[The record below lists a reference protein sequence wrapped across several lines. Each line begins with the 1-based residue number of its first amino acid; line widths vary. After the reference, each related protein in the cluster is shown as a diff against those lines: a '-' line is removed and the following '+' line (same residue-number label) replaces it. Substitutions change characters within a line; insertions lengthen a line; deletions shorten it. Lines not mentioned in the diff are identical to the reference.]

1 MVFGGA
7 PRAFFG
13 SSGPSGLMGIVCGM
27 CPTCPTKSCLWVAF
41 GFAEINIYVYI
52 YIYASPGFKG
62 NLPLLEICLFLF
74 FPRGLNQ
81 MEGCLWIVYAGN

>member
-41 GFAEINIYVYI
+41 GFAEINIYI
-52 YIYASPGFKG
+52 YIYM
-62 NLPLLEICLFLF
+62 LPLVLKGIYHYWKYVCFCF
-74 FPRGLNQ
+74 SQGS
-81 MEGCLWIVYAGN
+81 